1 MMHRIDNNLKH
12 KLGVTLQ
19 VTILLLVL
27 ITAFGFSYKYFT
39 KDETNEKMMRLERTL
54 QDLRAALHSDSIR
67 EYNIQK
73 IMAIMDN
80 FNKTVPSDLKYEI
93 ANEIYQMSIKY
104 DNLDVDLICAT
115 ITHESALTWDPKV
128 KSEAGAMGLMQ
139 IMPTTGMYVANY
151 ESITWTS
158 PEDVLYNPIYNI
170 RIGCRY
176 LSSLIDY
183 FDDVDAGLAAYN
195 GGQKQ
200 AALWLASGKSDGI
213 LWAETQHY
221 VPAIMKLYLQ
231 YQGLNI

>member
-1 MMHRIDNNLKH
+1 MMHRIENNLKH
-12 KLGVTLQ
+12 KLGITLQ

-80 FNKTVPSDLKYEI
+80 FNKTLPSDLKYEI